1 MSAERS
7 QLSMTEQPIEPAM
20 LRSLAPATQD
30 SHRVAIVLVNW
41 NNTGDTLACIE
52 SLSRLTYHDSQVVIV
67 DNNSGPDQF
76 GALRS
81 RCSNEIILR
90 QKRNLGFAG
99 GCNVG
104 IRWALQNGFDYVWLL
119 NSDAVVAAES
129 LSELVGAMES
139 DPGIGIVGG
148 VMYYWSDPQRIQM
161 AGGFVNPESRRGE
174 MFGLNELDAGQF
186 RGITD
191 VDYVTGGML
200 LVRSEAIKQVGLL
213 DERFFLYYEDTDWG
227 VRMRDRGWRVV
238 TAADAKCWHKNKD
251 SAGSKKPY
259 FLQHGYFMFL
269 YKNSRHHLPL
279 ALRLYARH
287 YLRPHLARGEWGL
300 AWADAKVYG
309 KFLTRLAFVRANLQP

>member
-1 MSAERS
+1 MI
-7 QLSMTEQPIEPAM
+7 EQPIEPS
-20 LRSLAPATQD
+20 LQLSLAVGAQR
-30 SHRVAIVLVNW
+30 SHSVAIVLVNW
-41 NNTGDTLACIE
+41 NNTEDTLACIE
-52 SLSRLTYHDSQVVIV
+52 SLGRLNYQKSQVVIV
-67 DNNSGPDQF
+67 DNCSAADQYR
-76 GALRS
+76 ALRS
-81 RCSNEIILR
+81 RCSNEIILK

-99 GCNVG
+99 GCNAG

-119 NSDAVVAAES
+119 NSDAVVAGES

-161 AGGFVNPESRRGE
+161 AGGFVNPESTRGE
-174 MFGLNELDAGQF
+174 MLGLNELDAGQF

-191 VDYVTGGML
+191 VDYVSGGML
-200 LVRSEAIKQVGLL
+200 LVRSEAIRQVGLL

-227 VRMRDRGWRVV
+227 VRMRGRGWRVV
-238 TAADAKCWHKNKD
+238 TAAEAKCRHKNKD

-269 YKNSRHHLPL
+269 YKNSRHHLPH

-300 AWADAKVYG
+300 AWADAKVYW
-309 KFLTRLAFVRANLQP
+309 KFLARLAFVRANLQP

>member
-7 QLSMTEQPIEPAM
+7 QLTLTEPGMESSVQ
-20 LRSLAPATQD
+20 RSLAAATHQT
-30 SHRVAIVLVNW
+30 HRVAIVLVNW
-41 NNTGDTLACIE
+41 NNSDDTLACIE
-52 SLSRLTYHDSQVVIV
+52 SLNRLNYEDSQVVVV
-67 DNNSGPDQF
+67 DNYSGPDQF

-119 NSDAVVAAES
+119 NSDAVVASES
-129 LSELVGAMES
+129 LSKLVDAMES
-139 DPGIGIVGG
+139 DPRIGIVGG

-161 AGGFVNPESRRGE
+161 AGGFMNPLSARGE
-174 MFGLNELDAGQF
+174 MLGLNELDAGQF
-186 RGITD
+186 RGIKD
-191 VDYVTGGML
+191 VDYVSGGML

-238 TAADAKCWHKNKD
+238 TAAEAKLWHKNRD
-251 SAGSKKPY
+251 SAGTKKPY

-269 YKNSRHHLPL
+269 YKNSRHHLPQ

-287 YLRPHLARGEWGL
+287 YLRPHLAHGEWGL
-300 AWADAKVYG
+300 AWADVKVYW
-309 KFLTRLAFVRANLQP
+309 KFLARLAFVRANLQP